1 MDKLRECPFCGNE
14 GDIAEGQTFGFAR
27 QFQPCCRHC
36 GLTLDIY
43 DTLEQAI
50 SAWNTRAE
58 QPNEPLTLDE
68 LKQMDG
74 EPVWVKEIT
83 DKPID
88 GDYWGIIKLNYSAQ
102 YVRIHGDVVISPPT
116 DGRSAL
122 GATTISYCGK
132 TWLAYRQKPKE
143 DD

>member
-1 MDKLRECPFCGNE
+1 MFNDKNR
-14 GDIAEGQTFGFAR
+14 
-27 QFQPCCRHC
+27 
-36 GLTLDIY
+36 
-43 DTLEQAI
+43 AI
-50 SAWNTRAE
+50 SAWNARAE

-102 YVRIHGDVVISPPT
+102 SVRIHGDIVISPPT

-122 GATTISYCGK
+122 GATPISYYGK

-143 DD
+143 AD